1 MYKYYAVLHMTSNDR
16 VVYKWIKSKII
27 RKKLNIDISFYDEDK
42 LLFVTGIERIHTIMV
57 GTTSNKQISRTFQGF
72 AKDKLQSSSTNI
84 YSMNRHSLTAPFWT
98 SYWLNH
104 VMESCIIFTSSA
116 MVDRITK
123 YTTFHYNT
131 YGKWLGL
138 TYNRFWGTETA
149 FKVRK
154 RSEILLMHKNGF
166 RKGSE
171 FKGVLMT

>member
-1 MYKYYAVLHMTSNDR
+1 MNQVKNYQ
-16 VVYKWIKSKII
+16 
-27 RKKLNIDISFYDEDK
+27 KKFNIDISLYCY
-42 LLFVTGIERIHTIMV
+42 LLLVLRGYTLFWLVQPQ
-57 GTTSNKQISRTFQGF
+57 TSKFQGLF
-72 AKDKLQSSSTNI
+72 RDLPKTNYSLQGLILI

-104 VMESCIIFTSSA
+104 IMESCIIFTSSA

-138 TYNRFWGTETA
+138 TYNCIRGTETA
-149 FKVRK
+149 FKVRN

-166 RKGSE
+166 RQGSE

>member
-27 RKKLNIDISFYDEDK
+27 RKNLTLTFHYIVICYWYWED
-42 LLFVTGIERIHTIMV
+42 THSIMV
-57 GTTSNKQISRTFQGF
+57 GTISDKQISRTFQGF
-72 AKDKLQSSSTNI
+72 AQDKLQSSRTNI

-104 VMESCIIFTSSA
+104 IMESCIIFTSSA

-138 TYNRFWGTETA
+138 TYNCIWGTETA
-149 FKVRK
+149 FKVRN

-166 RKGSE
+166 RQGSE

>member
-1 MYKYYAVLHMTSNDR
+1 MNQVKNYQKKIWHWNFIIWWGQVVICYWYWEDTHYYGWYYLD
-16 VVYKWIKSKII
+16 
-27 RKKLNIDISFYDEDK
+27 
-42 LLFVTGIERIHTIMV
+42 
-57 GTTSNKQISRTFQGF
+57 KQISRTFQGF
-72 AKDKLQSSSTNI
+72 AKDKLQSSRTNI
-84 YSMNRHSLTAPFWT
+84 YSMNPHSLTAPFWT

-138 TYNRFWGTETA
+138 TYNCIWGTETA
-149 FKVRK
+149 FKVRN

-166 RKGSE
+166 R
-171 FKGVLMT
+171 